1 MIALRA
7 TVRPR
12 ADVLVQPLLLT
23 RLRQHRNIRIDEH
36 AFLALIPGAG
46 SVIVTRTVGLLHL
59 DLVIERRELTPVV
72 IAALEAEIRRGGVD
86 ERVSIAWTSPD
97 RVPAALR

>member
-12 ADVLVQPLLLT
+12 ADVHVQPLLLN

-36 AFLALIPGAG
+36 TFLALVPGAG
-46 SVIVTRTVGLLHL
+46 SVIVTRRIGQLLL
-59 DLVIERRELTPVV
+59 DLVVDRRELMPVV
-72 IAALEAEIRRGGVD
+72 IAGLEAELRRGGAA
-86 ERVSIAWTSPD
+86 ERIAIEWTSPD
-97 RVPAALR
+97 RVPVPLR

>member
-12 ADVLVQPLLLT
+12 ADVHVQPLLLT

-36 AFLALIPGAG
+36 AFLALVPGAG
-46 SVIVTRTVGLLHL
+46 SVIVTRRVGQLNL
-59 DLVIERRELTPVV
+59 DLAIDRRELMPVV
-72 IAALEAEIRRGGVD
+72 IAALEAELRRGGVD
-86 ERVSIAWTSPD
+86 ERITIEWSSPD